1 MNAGIEAGEW
11 PSKKLPSSWCWFAF
25 GQFWIDYTDSHR
37 KVPQKNYLSEGKL
50 AVVDQGEI
58 QIGGYT
64 NNLSMQSSV
73 PLPAIVFGD
82 HTRAVKYIDQ
92 PFAQGAD
99 GVRVLA
105 PAHGVDPA
113 FGYHALRCVRL
124 PDKGYSRHFKFLK
137 ATSFP
142 VAPPSEQRRIVA
154 KIDSLASK
162 SRRAREHLDHM
173 PRLAEKYKQVV
184 LAAAFRGE
192 LSDSAGRVPPFLS
205 SVVALRTG
213 PFGSALHKS
222 DYVKGGI
229 PIVNP
234 MHIANGRIVQS
245 SDMSVTK
252 EKAKDLSEFQ
262 LVEGDV
268 VLARRGVMGRCAV
281 VTSRQA
287 GFLCG
292 TGSMIVRPEQDRLL
306 PHFLQRYL
314 SSPDVIDA
322 LEEGAVG
329 TTMVNLN
336 QSILLRQRIPLPTL
350 SEQTEIV
357 RRIDSAFAWID
368 RLTAEAT
375 GARNLINRLDQAVL
389 AKAFRGELV
398 PPDPKDEPASLL
410 LDRVRAER
418 QGSDDGPS
426 RRHRKSS

>member
-1 MNAGIEAGEW
+1 M
-11 PSKKLPSSWCWFAF
+11 
-25 GQFWIDYTDSHR
+25 
-37 KVPQKNYLSEGKL
+37 
-50 AVVDQGEI
+50 
-58 QIGGYT
+58 
-64 NNLSMQSSV
+64 
-73 PLPAIVFGD
+73 
-82 HTRAVKYIDQ
+82 
-92 PFAQGAD
+92 
-99 GVRVLA
+99 
-105 PAHGVDPA
+105 
-113 FGYHALRCVRL
+113 
-124 PDKGYSRHFKFLK
+124 
-137 ATSFP
+137 
-142 VAPPSEQRRIVA
+142 
-154 KIDSLASK
+154 
-162 SRRAREHLDHM
+162 
-173 PRLAEKYKQVV
+173 
-184 LAAAFRGE
+184 
-192 LSDSAGRVPPFLS
+192 
-205 SVVALRTG
+205 
-213 PFGSALHKS
+213 
-222 DYVKGGI
+222 
-229 PIVNP
+229 
-234 MHIANGRIVQS
+234 
-245 SDMSVTK
+245 
-252 EKAKDLSEFQ
+252 
-262 LVEGDV
+262 
-268 VLARRGVMGRCAV
+268 ARRGVMGRCAV